1 MTDKNNKTIK
11 LLESSDV
18 QLIDNRF
25 RVKLSSFDNG
35 VDIKSI
41 LLVIHD
47 LLKNNFN
54 MTFYNTTDEA
64 AQMISLLKLVKD

>member
-35 VDIKSI
+35 VDKKSI

>member
-18 QLIDNRF
+18 QLISDRF
-25 RVKLSSFDNG
+25 RVKISTFDNG
-35 VDIKSI
+35 VDKKSTMM
-41 LLVIHD
+41 VIHD

-54 MTFYNTTDEA
+54 INFYKTTDEVV
-64 AQMISLLKLVKD
+64 QMINLLKLAKD